1 MSNTGRKFK
10 ITYQNKTKKIN
21 APADYKDFKSKCEQ
35 LFSIKYKTNILN
47 AKFYDE
53 EECELIVKNQA
64 DYKNFMCVTTEGS
77 LYKIV
82 LVPSTPDSDDDDDS
96 EDSKSKSDKSDSEKR
111 EDSKSKFDKSDSEKS
126 ESVKNDS
133 LSEEESDSEEK
144 KHKKP
149 KRTQKPKAKAKR
161 NETPKPPEDSK
172 PSFKEEKNNSSSEP
186 NFNLSLLEKKLA
198 EIDEKLSKMT
208 KITELENRLNKTEA
222 ILNQIKAN
230 QETFNQTLITK
241 HDEITQKITSLDD
254 GRINGIKDS
263 VIELS
268 KKGEDNYSTL
278 TGVLKE
284 LKELL
289 LDIQN
294 TTLKQSKAISEHH
307 SNNNYVSNNNIM
319 SEPIIEPQ
327 YIFDIG
333 NKTIQTTIS
342 GLSQVP
348 LMIVYNGNVAL
359 PKNFYIANANPNLPI
374 TFDPLIINNDE
385 WMPPKTQTIIV
396 PFKVIGQ
403 VSSSVIQI
411 QISFMTPNGSP
422 VQMIP
427 INISIISDM
436 IPPSTSNQQQQP
448 VNTKKMY
455 TNVPQTNGYI
465 VPNQPSQVPQ
475 SNSFIVPNQPSQ
487 VPQSSLAPQEPIQP
501 SQPVPADVPYEP
513 SEEEMNNKINELDRQ
528 FKVNSLFEYDDI
540 KDAILKAKGDIN
552 KAKEILFD

>member
-10 ITYQNKTKKIN
+10 ITYQNKKK
-21 APADYKDFKSKCEQ
+21 
-35 LFSIKYKTNILN
+35 
-47 AKFYDE
+47 
-53 EECELIVKNQA
+53 KNKA
-64 DYKNFMCVTTEGS
+64 DYKNFMSVTTEGS

-82 LVPSTPDSDDDDDS
+82 LVPTKPDSDDDDDS
-96 EDSKSKSDKSDSEKR
+96 

-172 PSFKEEKNNSSSEP
+172 PLFKEEKNNSSSEP

-278 TGVLKE
+278 TGVLKD
-284 LKELL
+284 LKEQL

-385 WMPPKTQTIIV
+385 WMPSKTQTIIV
-396 PFKVIGQ
+396 PFKGIGQ

-411 QISFMTPNGSP
+411 QISFMTPNDSP
-422 VQMIP
+422 LQMIP
-427 INISIISDM
+427 INISIIPDR
-436 IPPSTSNQQQQP
+436 IPPSISSISNQRQQP

-475 SNSFIVPNQPSQ
+475 S
-487 VPQSSLAPQEPIQP
+487 SLAPQEPIQP
-501 SQPVPADVPYEP
+501 SQPVAADVPYEP

-528 FKVNSLFEYDDI
+528 FNVNSIFADNDI
-540 KDAILKAKGDIN
+540 RDAIIKAKGDIN
-552 KAKEILFD
+552 KAQEILFD

>member
-1 MSNTGRKFK
+1 MSNTGIKFK
-10 ITYQNKTKKIN
+10 ITYQNKKKKID

-35 LFSIKYKTNILN
+35 LFSIKYQTNILN

-53 EECELIVKNQA
+53 EESELVVKNKA
-64 DYKNFMCVTTEGS
+64 DYKNFMSVTTEGS
-77 LYKIV
+77 HYKIV
-82 LVPSTPDSDDDDDS
+82 LVPTKPDSDDDDDS

-172 PSFKEEKNNSSSEP
+172 PLFKEEKNNSSSEP

-208 KITELENRLNKTEA
+208 KITELENRLNKTED

-230 QETFNQTLITK
+230 QETFTKTLITK

-278 TGVLKE
+278 AGVLKE
-284 LKELL
+284 LKEQL
-289 LDIQN
+289 LDIH
-294 TTLKQSKAISEHH
+294 TTSLKQSKAISEHH

-333 NKTIQTTIS
+333 NKTIKTTIS
-342 GLSQVP
+342 GLSQVS

-359 PKNFYIANANPNLPI
+359 PKGFYIANANPNLPI

-411 QISFMTPNGSP
+411 QISFVTPNGSP

-427 INISIISDM
+427 INISIIPDR
-436 IPPSTSNQQQQP
+436 IPPSISNQQQQP
-448 VNTKKMY
+448 VNTNKMY
-455 TNVPQTNGYI
+455 NNVPQTNGYI
-465 VPNQPSQVPQ
+465 VSNQPSQVPQ
-475 SNSFIVPNQPSQ
+475 SNSFIAPNQPSQ

-501 SQPVPADVPYEP
+501 SQPVADVPYEP

-528 FKVNSLFEYDDI
+528 FNVNSIFADNDI
-540 KDAILKAKGDIN
+540 RDAIIKAKGDIN
-552 KAKEILFD
+552 KAQEILFD

>member
-1 MSNTGRKFK
+1 MYTVRKFK
-10 ITYQNKTKKIN
+10 ITYQNKTKKIP

-35 LFSIKYKTNILN
+35 LFSIKYQTNILN

-53 EECELIVKNQA
+53 EESELVVKNQA

-96 EDSKSKSDKSDSEKR
+96 EYSKSKSDKSDL
-111 EDSKSKFDKSDSEKS
+111 EKS

-172 PSFKEEKNNSSSEP
+172 PLFKEEKNNSSSEP

-208 KITELENRLNKTEA
+208 KITELESRLNKTED

-268 KKGEDNYSTL
+268 KRE
-278 TGVLKE
+278 
-284 LKELL
+284 
-289 LDIQN
+289 
-294 TTLKQSKAISEHH
+294 
-307 SNNNYVSNNNIM
+307 
-319 SEPIIEPQ
+319 
-327 YIFDIG
+327 
-333 NKTIQTTIS
+333 
-342 GLSQVP
+342 
-348 LMIVYNGNVAL
+348 
-359 PKNFYIANANPNLPI
+359 
-374 TFDPLIINNDE
+374 
-385 WMPPKTQTIIV
+385 
-396 PFKVIGQ
+396 
-403 VSSSVIQI
+403 
-411 QISFMTPNGSP
+411 
-422 VQMIP
+422 
-427 INISIISDM
+427 
-436 IPPSTSNQQQQP
+436 
-448 VNTKKMY
+448 
-455 TNVPQTNGYI
+455 
-465 VPNQPSQVPQ
+465 
-475 SNSFIVPNQPSQ
+475 
-487 VPQSSLAPQEPIQP
+487 
-501 SQPVPADVPYEP
+501 
-513 SEEEMNNKINELDRQ
+513 
-528 FKVNSLFEYDDI
+528 
-540 KDAILKAKGDIN
+540 
-552 KAKEILFD
+552 